1 MLLLDGVELASDGR
15 AVLALMAIENLL
27 HLQDA
32 LAPELV
38 LAPLLGLLGARAHQ
52 LCGSVRELWN
62 AERLPLWW
70 LLLLDLLVVDR
81 LQLRVLPLG
90 PVEVLRLAV
99 VCILPVHLVGLV
111 TGHGNVHLHLL
122 VVVVDDLPPLGLH
135 PRLSHGRDEDAAGA
149 SPFLGYR

>member
-1 MLLLDGVELASDGR
+1 M
-15 AVLALMAIENLL
+15 AVENLL

-32 LAPELV
+32 LTPELV

-52 LCGSVRELWN
+52 LGGSVRELWN
-62 AERLPLWW
+62 AERLSLWW

-90 PVEVLRLAV
+90 PVEVLGLAV
-99 VCILPVHLVGLV
+99 VGVLPVHLHLV
-111 TGHGNVHLHLL
+111 RLVAGHGCIHLHLL
-122 VVVVDDLPPLGLH
+122 VVVDYLPPLGLH